1 MLVEQYRADIEAKCG
16 LTNYTPIMY
25 ACQNADSETMNYLVG
40 QGCDILAT
48 KSVAGRTAYKILAD
62 SRLSIPMTEQFAKQ
76 VEK

>member
-1 MLVEQYRADIEAKCG
+1 
-16 LTNYTPIMY
+16 
-25 ACQNADSETMNYLVG
+25 MNYLVG